1 MIEVLLKEYLDN
13 HLDVPSFFEFEDY
26 MPNSFV
32 LIEKTSGRYSNKL
45 KSSTVAIQSYGK
57 TMYAAALLNEKIKEL
72 MDNLVELD
80 EVSGIHLNSDYNFTD
95 IDSKRYRY
103 QAVFDINHY

>member
-32 LIEKTSGRYSNKL
+32 LIEKTSGRYSNHQPWLFKVME
-45 KSSTVAIQSYGK
+45 KQC
-57 TMYAAALLNEKIKEL
+57 MQLLC
-72 MDNLVELD
+72 
-80 EVSGIHLNSDYNFTD
+80 
-95 IDSKRYRY
+95 
-103 QAVFDINHY
+103 